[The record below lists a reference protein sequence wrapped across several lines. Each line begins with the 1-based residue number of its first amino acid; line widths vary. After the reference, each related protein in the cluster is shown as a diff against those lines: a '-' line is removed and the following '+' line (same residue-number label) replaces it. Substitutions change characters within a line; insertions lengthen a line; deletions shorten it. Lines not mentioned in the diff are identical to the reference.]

1 MLRSDSVEGHA
12 IDVTVDKGIVTLPGR
27 VKNLLARQL
36 ASRLAQRVRGVQPVI
51 NQMEISTPRRDEA
64 EIKKDIEAALDA
76 DAATAKLDVKVQ
88 VSFSRATLTGSVPS
102 AGLKTLAARV
112 ASSAKGIVNTDN
124 RLTTDAK
131 SRPGDAELQSAI
143 KHLREYSAILDDV
156 EMNVS
161 VKDGNAVLNGIV
173 GSSLQ
178 KEYAATLRAKRA
190 RHPWTTAGSR

>member
-1 MLRSDSVEGHA
+1 LLRSDSVEGHA

-124 RLTTDAK
+124 RLTTDAN